1 MNTGVGCHALL
12 QGIFLTQGLNLYL
25 LCLLHWQAGFFT
37 TSTALEAHKKAEKE
51 EYLCIHVR
59 VYEKV
64 TKTINKLFGY
74 IKYLI
79 ISRNSGCFVVFYAIR
94 LQKGSRIMRFISMH
108 QRSHIV
114 CSLFPFS

>member
-51 EYLCIHVR
+51 EYTQTSEDSARTAPFLSAGLLVR
-59 VYEKV
+59 LPGSC
-64 TKTINKLFGY
+64 NKIPVPLDGV
-74 IKYLI
+74 L
-79 ISRNSGCFVVFYAIR
+79 A
-94 LQKGSRIMRFISMH
+94 L
-108 QRSHIV
+108 
-114 CSLFPFS
+114 